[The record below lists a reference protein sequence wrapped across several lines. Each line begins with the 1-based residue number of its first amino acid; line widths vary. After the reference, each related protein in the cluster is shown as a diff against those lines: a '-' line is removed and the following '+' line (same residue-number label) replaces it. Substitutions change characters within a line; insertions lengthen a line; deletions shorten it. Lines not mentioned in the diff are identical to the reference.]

1 MSEWDGRGLPP
12 IVEAR
17 LERARRSGV
26 RTSLLSVSGQAG
38 LDHSGFAPVGEVMG
52 CVVEHIGW
60 QGYGGCGLYP
70 GYGMAMAGYARTQT
84 SGHGGFAG
92 FAPYVDALNAGWDGA
107 IGRMLTECGELGGD
121 GVIGVR
127 LQERHLGEGNREFVT
142 LGTAVRSLGDRHTDR
157 PFATTLDGQDVV
169 KLMGARWVPAAI
181 VVAIA
186 VAIRHDDYSTRL
198 ATRTYAGNVEVPGYS
213 ELVTFARD
221 DARRVLERRIA
232 KIGADGAVLTS
243 SMRLQ
248 IHALE
253 VSDGHTDHVAEAS
266 MAATALA
273 YFGHAE
279 ATPPRPRMV
288 LPLD

>member
-84 SGHGGFAG
+84 SGQGGFAG

-157 PFATTLDGQDVV
+157 PFSTTLDGQDVV
-169 KLMGARWVPAAI
+169 KLMQRAAGCRPPSSSRSPSPSATTTTARASRPAP
-181 VVAIA
+181 
-186 VAIRHDDYSTRL
+186 TP
-198 ATRTYAGNVEVPGYS
+198 ATWRCPG
-213 ELVTFARD
+213 TP
-221 DARRVLERRIA
+221 
-232 KIGADGAVLTS
+232 S
-243 SMRLQ
+243 S
-248 IHALE
+248 
-253 VSDGHTDHVAEAS
+253 
-266 MAATALA
+266 
-273 YFGHAE
+273 
-279 ATPPRPRMV
+279 
-288 LPLD
+288 

>member
-52 CVVEHIGW
+52 CVVEHIGF
-60 QGYGGCGLYP
+60 QGYGGCGIYP
-70 GYGMAMAGYARTQT
+70 GYGMAVSGYARTQT
-84 SGHGGFAG
+84 SGDGGFAG

-107 IGRMLTECGELGGD
+107 IGRMLTECRELGGD
-121 GVIGVR
+121 GVVGVR

-142 LGTAVRSLGDRHTDR
+142 LGTAVRSLGGRHTDR
-157 PFATTLDGQDVV
+157 PFATALDGQDVV

-186 VAIRHDDYSTRL
+186 VAIRHDDYNTRL
-198 ATRTYAGNVEVPGYS
+198 ATRAYAGNVEVPGYS

-221 DARRVLERRIA
+221 DARRVLERRVA
-232 KIGADGAVLTS
+232 RIGADGAVLTS
-243 SMRLQ
+243 PMRLQ

-266 MAATALA
+266 MAATAVA
-273 YFGHAE
+273 YFGNAV
-279 ATPPRPRMV
+279 ATPPSPRMV